1 MILSSL
7 TATQQPYGDYGTL
20 KYYLKHKTIFGESRK
35 KDKYFFRR
43 PFQDQALAV
52 YCNAYVSLQFMV
64 DFETKRAHGGLLY
77 SIVDL
82 FFIQAYKADQVAF

>member
-1 MILSSL
+1 M
-7 TATQQPYGDYGTL
+7 T
-20 KYYLKHKTIFGESRK
+20 K
-35 KDKYFFRR
+35 KDTFCFRR

-52 YCNAYVSLQFMV
+52 YCNACVSLQFMA

-82 FFIQAYKADQVAF
+82 FLIQAYKADQVAFSFKSTPQTRVLRDKEALIQNKE